1 MKKFK
6 EKSKK
11 LKKTEKILRKEIK
24 TNNQRPEV
32 RSYRQNQQKRTY
44 RLDERAEG
52 ARENISDGQKKPENL
67 TCVRLSGFLNTL
79 DWIPVGYVQ
88 DEQKATKKGVT
99 TKKGTDQKGPKRGQI
114 YLPPSNLGR
123 PCPRRSIR
131 TPAILSTSSMKRAVP
146 VSCPRCNASRI
157 ILVSSLETDCFTNT
171 L

>member
-1 MKKFK
+1 MKKSK

-11 LKKTEKILRKEIK
+11 LKKTEKTLRKEIK

-52 ARENISDGQKKPENL
+52 ARENISDGQKKTENL

-88 DEQKATKKGVT
+88 D
-99 TKKGTDQKGPKRGQI
+99 DQKGRPKRGQI

-157 ILVSSLETDCFTNT
+157 IFVSSLETDCFTNN